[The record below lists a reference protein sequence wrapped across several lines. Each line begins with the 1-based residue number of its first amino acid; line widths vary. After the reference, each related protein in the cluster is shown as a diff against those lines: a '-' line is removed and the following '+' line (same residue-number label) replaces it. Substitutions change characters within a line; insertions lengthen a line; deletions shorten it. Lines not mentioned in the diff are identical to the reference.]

1 MVVVHDVIAG
11 PLTLRVQAPEHLM
24 DDLPPLEPVGSG
36 ALATLHVSF
45 TQSLEHAG
53 TSGTVCSWDE
63 DLCTFETPFYTGH
76 VSFRSHEAVIRLA
89 PTDEV
94 LETQERRI
102 YGSLRLLFSLWCREQ
117 GGLTLHGCSLE
128 KSGRAY
134 IFLGKSG
141 VGKTTLVHSSAP
153 CPVLGD
159 DLVALLPDDTGKFK
173 VWPNPFGGRERV
185 PVSWHTPLSIAR
197 IGLLEQATVTRME
210 QTSREKAVRG
220 ILEHMFQFD
229 HSTVQRNRSLA
240 LGCKIANDIPVEI
253 ARVRQFESPLGK
265 ELRI

>member
-1 MVVVHDVIAG
+1 
-11 PLTLRVQAPEHLM
+11 M

-53 TSGTVCSWDE
+53 TRGTVCSWDE
-63 DLCTFETPFYTGH
+63 DLCSFETPFYTGN
-76 VSFRSHEAVIRLA
+76 VSFRSHEALFDSPQPMRCSKPRSA
-89 PTDEV
+89 D
-94 LETQERRI
+94 
-102 YGSLRLLFSLWCREQ
+102 LRFATVAVSLWCREQ
-117 GGLTLHGCSLE
+117 GASRCTDARWE